1 MPQITVGPSAVPIP
15 NNGTDPLYGINV
27 GSTVLWYSKLPDVS
41 PASGTPLSPGNA
53 VQGWPA
59 GQPLYIMSTGGNGSF
74 AYEANGSQIAIG
86 AVAAALLPGSTV
98 DVGNTVGVTGS
109 VDASGSTIDSR
120 AQNNPSIL
128 AVNGV
133 VIPASMPLSAQIGP
147 TLTLST
153 KGYSSILI
161 SVGDNDPA
169 IPLAS
174 ANMVKITFD
183 QTLGGTSVVPISNAH
198 FLLGGLNG
206 FVQVPVLGDTIIITG
221 VFINTSAFGGGG
233 NRITMQVIG
242 SNEVISEPKYLS
254 NNFSAKGTIPTEG
267 YYEVNTGAFSQVFMN
282 SKNGPAELSILAATG
297 ASAGSSNLGIVD
309 FDNPGA
315 GVIILAGTGAI
326 PAGGAANVPLRL
338 PMRPAIVT
346 VNPSAGSLIGSVLQ

>member
-1 MPQITVGPSAVPIP
+1 MPQITVGTAAVPIP
-15 NNGTDPLYGINV
+15 NNGTDTLYGINV
-27 GSTVLWYSKLPDVS
+27 GNTTLYYSQSPDVS
-41 PASGTPLSPGNA
+41 ASSGTPLSPGNA
-53 VQGWPA
+53 VQGWPV
-59 GQPLYIMSTGGNGSF
+59 GQPLYIISSGGNGQF

-86 AVAAALLPGSTV
+86 AVAASLLPGGTV
-98 DVGNTVGVTGS
+98 DVGNTVDT
-109 VDASGSTIDSR
+109 SGSTVNNRS
-120 AQNNPSIL
+120 QNNPANL
-128 AVNGV
+128 ATNGV

-153 KGYSSILI
+153 KGYSSIII

-183 QTLGGTSVVPISNAH
+183 QTVGGQSVIPISNAH

-267 YYEVNTGAFSQVFMN
+267 YYEVTAGAFSQVFMN

-309 FDNPGA
+309 FDNPGV

-326 PAGGAANVPLRL
+326 PAGGAANISLRL